1 MKQKIKS
8 IVASYLLVM
17 SSSLLAGDASE
28 VLENFFKGLKTFSSD
43 FEQVI
48 ENSQLS
54 TVEVSGGQLW
64 ISRPGK
70 FRWDYTKPF
79 IQEIVSDG
87 NKIWI
92 YDADLE
98 QVTVRTVNS
107 ALGNTPAVLLSDDKP
122 LSDTFTV
129 QSLGETAGFSWVEL
143 LPKDSDAGFTSIK
156 LAFKGKD
163 LSEMLLLDNLGQ
175 ITQLRFSSIKRNP
188 SVDASRFQF
197 KAPTG
202 ADIFD
207 TSSSE

>member
-1 MKQKIKS
+1 MIKGA
-8 IVASYLLVM
+8 VACCLLVM
-17 SSSLLAGDASE
+17 SGSLLAGDASE
-28 VLENFFKGLKTFSSD
+28 ILENFFKGLKTFSSD

-54 TVEVSGGQLW
+54 MVEVSSGQLW

-98 QVTVRTVNS
+98 QVTVRAVNS
-107 ALGNTPAVLLSDDKP
+107 TLGNTPAVLLSDDKP
-122 LSDTFTV
+122 LSETFTM
-129 QSLGETAGFSWVEL
+129 QSLGETAGLSWVAL
-143 LPKDSDAGFTSIK
+143 SPKDSEAGFTSIK
-156 LAFKGKD
+156 LAFNGKD

-188 SVDASRFQF
+188 SVQASRFQF
-197 KAPTG
+197 TAPPG
-202 ADIFD
+202 ADVFD